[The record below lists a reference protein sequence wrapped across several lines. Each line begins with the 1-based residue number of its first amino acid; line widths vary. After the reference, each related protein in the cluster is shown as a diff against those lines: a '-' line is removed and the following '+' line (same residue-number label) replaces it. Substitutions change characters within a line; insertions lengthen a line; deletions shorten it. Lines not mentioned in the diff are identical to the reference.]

1 MALLNMARPLDG
13 KFINAYWQKTKEDT
27 EIASLVVEDG
37 EKKKIRCSYDN
48 QIDLS
53 AIGGIDFVING
64 KVLDICGPYD
74 IKLRDWIY
82 IDNKKYIVESI
93 LVKRPFQESN
103 MYLKNSNIVEMK
115 IAIR

>member
-1 MALLNMARPLDG
+1 MALLNMVKPQDG
-13 KFINAYWQKTKEDT
+13 KFINAYWQRTKEDA
-27 EIASLVVEDG
+27 EISSLVVEDG
-37 EKKKIRCSYDN
+37 EKKRIRCSYDN

-53 AIGGIDFVING
+53 AIGGIDFVLNG
-64 KVLDICGPYD
+64 KVLDICGSYD

-93 LVKRPFQESN
+93 LIKRPFQESN
-103 MYLKNSNIVEMK
+103 MYLKNSPIVEMK